1 MNCPKCGSDVD
12 HKATSAKR
20 SMMPRG
26 SDVSSIVV
34 WKCKRSH
41 TSNED
46 TLQCLRNQ
54 LAAAVSR
61 AEAAER
67 ERDIALSRVQYLY
80 KLCKRILWLAERSD
94 IKHSRATLHCTC
106 MAIEM
111 RKANGDTK

>member
-1 MNCPKCGSDVD
+1 MWRVMSEKCPKCGSPMKLV
-12 HKATSAKR
+12 
-20 SMMPRG
+20 
-26 SDVSSIVV
+26 
-34 WKCKRSH
+34 CKNGDILPGGHEIDGQLCEYKS
-41 TSNED
+41 
-46 TLQCLRNQ
+46 Q

-61 AEAAER
+61 AETAER